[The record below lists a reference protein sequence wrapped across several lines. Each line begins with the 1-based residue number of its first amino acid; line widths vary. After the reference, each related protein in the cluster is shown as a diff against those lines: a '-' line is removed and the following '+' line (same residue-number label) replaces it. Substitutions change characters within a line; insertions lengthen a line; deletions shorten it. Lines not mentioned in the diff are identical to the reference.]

1 VGALIFYK
9 PFRGGGKMRKRIVAL
24 KALMSVSLMV
34 SLGVGLVLINGC
46 ASKAVKK
53 GDKVKVHYT
62 GRLED
67 GTVFDSSENRDPLEF
82 TVGSGQL
89 IRGFDK
95 AVEGMKLNEEKT
107 VTIKAEDAYGQRDET
122 LVTEMPV
129 TSLPENVEPKVG
141 MSIPIRDE
149 AGRQRL
155 GTIMNIAGDTIAVDL
170 NHPLAGKDLIF
181 DIKVVSIE

>member
-1 VGALIFYK
+1 
-9 PFRGGGKMRKRIVAL
+9 MRERTAAL
-24 KALMSVSLMV
+24 KALMRVSVVLSLI
-34 SLGVGLVLINGC
+34 VGLVLINGC
-46 ASKAVKK
+46 ARVVKK

-67 GTVFDSSENRDPLEF
+67 GSVFDSSQDREPLEF
-82 TVGSGQL
+82 TVGSGQM
-89 IRGFDK
+89 ITGFDE

-122 LVTEMPV
+122 LTREFPLS
-129 TSLPENVEPKVG
+129 SLPKDFEPKIG
-141 MSIPIRDE
+141 MRIPLQDPT
-149 AGRQRL
+149 GRQRT
-155 GTIMNIAGDTIAVDL
+155 GTIIDIAKNSVTVDL